1 MNTTELDNYT
11 AAINALE
18 ACNAMDNGRMVQWL
32 DNYTDGAKDADLE
45 MCAAAIDAIIDGLY
59 ESASHEDAEVAE
71 GIREAARDL
80 VIDREEKIAKM
91 EQVMLM
97 YRWGMALLTMLAGE
111 EFAETVADANAME
124 V

>member
-1 MNTTELDNYT
+1 MTNLENYT

-32 DNYTDGAKDADLE
+32 DNYNETAKAGDVE
-45 MCAAAIDAIIDGLY
+45 MCAAAIDAIINGLY
-59 ESASHEDAEVAE
+59 ESASHEDAEVAD
-71 GIREAARDL
+71 GIRETAREL
-80 VIDREEKIAKM
+80 VIEREDKIAKM
-91 EQVMLM
+91 EQTMLM

-111 EFAETVADANAME
+111 KFADAVADANAME